1 MLGKNRST
9 MKKCPRCNTS
19 LSKAG
24 KTRLNF
30 RLAVLGGDPFGCL
43 IWPGSYQFII
53 LCFGFVLSI
62 LVANTSLYLA
72 FYGVL
77 LPSLVIMFIILGGE
91 HPLFK
96 CHSCKQMYAGTRLA
110 LYSRDDNTYL

>member
-1 MLGKNRST
+1 M
-9 MKKCPRCNTS
+9 
-19 LSKAG
+19 
-24 KTRLNF
+24 
-30 RLAVLGGDPFGCL
+30 VLGGDPFGCL

-77 LPSLVIMFIILGGE
+77 FPSLVIMFIILAVSI
-91 HPLFK
+91 HYLSATLVSK
-96 CHSCKQMYAGTRLA
+96 MYAGTRLA

>member
-19 LSKAG
+19 LSKSG